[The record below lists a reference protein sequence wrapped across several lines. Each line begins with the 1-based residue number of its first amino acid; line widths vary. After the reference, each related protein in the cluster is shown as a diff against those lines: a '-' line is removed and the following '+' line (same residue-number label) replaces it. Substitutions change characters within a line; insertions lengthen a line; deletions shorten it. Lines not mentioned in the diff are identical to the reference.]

1 LTLKRRPSYQKSKS
15 SFFFNLDLV
24 EVSSLSPSS
33 EDSSE
38 TSAASAAATGS
49 AGTSGSRAESKSLDG
64 NGFQLKSIL
73 LKFENFLLFCKR
85 FFVPPLNYI

>member
-1 LTLKRRPSYQKSKS
+1 LSLKRRSSYQKSKS

-38 TSAASAAATGS
+38 TSAASAAAGS

-64 NGFQLKSIL
+64 NGFQLK
-73 LKFENFLLFCKR
+73 
-85 FFVPPLNYI
+85 